1 MSTLAGLF
9 TYLTNTLNTKLMSF
23 GFILLLVSGLIKL
36 LKPEKLNN
44 KETAN
49 LFHKGL
55 NYMFILSLVI
65 IFATVLASLAKNSMQ
80 SNVTEIHQTV
90 KNNQGDVNQAGGNIS
105 SGTQQA
111 NPENGSANT
120 ENQTKDKTESQIKKS
135 VIKQEVNGNTGTLNQ
150 SGGDINVK

>member
-9 TYLTNTLNTKLMSF
+9 SSLINTLNAKLMSF
-23 GFILLLVSGLIKL
+23 GFILLLISGLIKL
-36 LKPEKLNN
+36 LKPEKLTS
-44 KETAN
+44 KETAS

-55 NYMFILSLVI
+55 NYVFILSLVI
-65 IFATVLASLAKNSMQ
+65 IFVTVLASLAKDSMQ

-120 ENQTKDKTESQIKKS
+120 NAQTKSKI
-135 VIKQEVNGNTGTLNQ
+135 IKQEVNGNTGTVNQ

>member
-1 MSTLAGLF
+1 
-9 TYLTNTLNTKLMSF
+9 MSF

-36 LKPEKLNN
+36 LKPEKLSN

-65 IFATVLASLAKNSMQ
+65 IFATVLSSLAKNSMQ
-80 SNVTEIHQTV
+80 SNVTEIKQTV
-90 KNNQGDVNQAGGNIS
+90 QNNQGDVNQAGGDIN

-111 NPENGSANT
+111 NPENSSANT
-120 ENQTKDKTESQIKKS
+120 QNQTKDKTESKI
-135 VIKQEVNGNTGTLNQ
+135 IKQEVNGNTGTVNQ